1 MQKLLQ
7 SQIVFFYFNVR
18 QFSLPSGAGNLIHVM
33 VIVALQKL
41 EKVDYRQMTK
51 VKFTN
56 VKLLSVFIE
65 MYSFYF
71 LENKVFQL
79 YLNKLLFLLQRKNPK
94 NVKRKLLKRQ
104 EKLLQSQTVFFY
116 FNVRQFLLP
125 SCAGIMI
132 QIDGRAKYKWRE
144 NE

>member
-7 SQIVFFYFNVR
+7 SLIVFFYFNVR

-71 LENKVFQL
+71 L
-79 YLNKLLFLLQRKNPK
+79 
-94 NVKRKLLKRQ
+94 
-104 EKLLQSQTVFFY
+104 
-116 FNVRQFLLP
+116 
-125 SCAGIMI
+125 
-132 QIDGRAKYKWRE
+132 
-144 NE
+144 